1 MGGIGFTDEEIQNLD
16 VSTLEVTPICYNY
29 SHQRIK
35 EVFDIWGFE
44 LKPYYVGY
52 KAMRYRKCQYYVVV
66 EKSTGK
72 IVGRRGGYPL
82 FNLRVIMTNLHI
94 PLKSDKYIHKKI
106 RNKNAKKFLEI
117 CEKL

>member
-1 MGGIGFTDEEIQNLD
+1 MSGRGFTDEEIQNLD
-16 VSTLEVTPICYNY
+16 VSNIEITPICYNY

-52 KAMRYRKCQYYVVV
+52 KAMRHRKCQYYVVIN
-66 EKSTGK
+66 KSTGK
-72 IVGRRGGYPL
+72 IVGRSGGYPL
-82 FNLRVIMTNLHI
+82 FNLRVIMTNLHV
-94 PLKSDKYIHKKI
+94 PLKSEKYILPKYMRE
-106 RNKNAKKFLEI
+106 RNKN